1 MNNNNFNVETIHKF
15 PLHKTSSKNF
25 IIFDRVS
32 INFKIVL
39 NPISVKD
46 IFEIPNDLGDFESHS
61 NLPML
66 KLFARN
72 EFCISREE
80 SWFRIIGIY
89 F

>member
-1 MNNNNFNVETIHKF
+1 MNKNHFNVETIHKF

-25 IIFDRVS
+25 IIFERVS

-39 NPISVKD
+39 NHISINVVSKS
-46 IFEIPNDLGDFESHS
+46 INVVFEIPNDLGDFESHS

-66 KLFARN
+66 KLFSRN

-80 SWFRIIGIY
+80 S
-89 F
+89 